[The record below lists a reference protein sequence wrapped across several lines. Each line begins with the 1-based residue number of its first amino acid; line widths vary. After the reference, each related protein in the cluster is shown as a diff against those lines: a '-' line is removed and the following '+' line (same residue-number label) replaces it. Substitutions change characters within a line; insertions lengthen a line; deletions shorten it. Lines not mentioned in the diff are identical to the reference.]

1 MSRPLD
7 IRPGTPFPVEAV
19 RLSFA
24 RSGGP
29 GGQNVNKVE
38 TKVVARLDL
47 AALAL
52 PAEDLA
58 RVRARLAARL
68 DADGALIVTASR
80 TRSRARNVDEAM
92 ARMRDLLAESLRRPR
107 PRRPT
112 RPTQGSRRRRLE
124 EKGRPAE
131 KKRLR
136 RPPGD

>member
-124 EKGRPAE
+124 EKGRHAE

>member
-38 TKVVARLDL
+38 TNVVARLDL
-47 AALAL
+47 AALGL
-52 PAEDLA
+52 PAPDLA

-124 EKGRPAE
+124 EKGRHAE